1 MEKRNL
7 KKLKC
12 NYQNLY
18 GVHILLLLIQKGGI
32 IILGIKENKKSG
44 TFTLE
49 GIDNI
54 NNILKDFWNIINN
67 KEKVSCNI
75 LRDDDIN
82 VLEIESKKIILI
94 KIPRANRRER
104 PIYINNNPITGTYK
118 RFYEGDFKCAEYEVK
133 SMLSESNEKTK
144 DQTILEEYDIN
155 NINQETL
162 KDYRMQF
169 KIHKGETHEWNKID
183 NEEFLY
189 RINALDRK
197 TKKMTLAGLLMFG
210 EERDI
215 VSILPNYFLDYREIK
230 RTLSTER
237 WSNRIT
243 SWDDKWSGNLWD
255 FFEKIVNRL
264 TADLEIPFEL
274 DSNLMRIEDTV
285 VHKSI
290 REALSNCLIH
300 SQYDE
305 SGSIVIEKGEYYF
318 KFANP
323 GNMRIPVKEAFKG
336 GQSDPRN
343 PLLHKMFSYLGY
355 GERAGSGLSMINDV
369 WKQKG
374 WIMPKIEETFNPNR
388 TTLILY
394 VKEKIVNSVN
404 ETPANYIINYT
415 NDYTNNYT
423 NNYTIKLTETQK
435 QIIKILRKN
444 PEVKVKE
451 ITEKINDITE
461 SGVKWNLKRMK
472 DNGLIKREGNNRN
485 GKWVIL

>member
-305 SGSIVIEKGEYYF
+305 SGSIFIEKGEDYF
-318 KFANP
+318 KFSNS
-323 GNMRIPVKEAFKG
+323 GNMRIPMTEAFKG
-336 GQSDPRN
+336 DQSISRN
-343 PLLHKMFSYLGY
+343 PVLHKMFSYLGY
-355 GERAGSGLSMINDV
+355 GKRAGYGLSMINDV

-404 ETPANYIINYT
+404 ETPANYTINYT
-415 NDYTNNYT
+415 NDYT

-435 QIIKILRKN
+435 KIIKILWKN

-451 ITEKINDITE
+451 ITEKINNITE